1 VLDAGA
7 GWPPER
13 GREVALMGLRCC
25 GGDDGVGLEE
35 ARGVLEAAAST
46 GSGGGAPPSYFVC
59 PILKEVMR
67 DPQIAG
73 DGFTYDAEAIK
84 EWLGSG
90 HDTSPMTNLKLPTQ
104 KLLPNHAL
112 RDAIHH
118 WRAMHCYEQEY

>member
-1 VLDAGA
+1 M
-7 GWPPER
+7 
-13 GREVALMGLRCC
+13 ALLGLRCC
-25 GGDDGVGLEE
+25 GSGDDVGVLEE
-35 ARGVLEAAAST
+35 ARGVLEAAWT
-46 GSGGGAPPSYFVC
+46 GSCGAPGWSLSSDDDGAPPSYFLC

-73 DGFTYDAEAIK
+73 DGFTYEAEAIK

-90 HDTSPMTNLKLPTQ
+90 HDTSPMTNLKLPTH